1 LIWKAKPR
9 CPNCG
14 SSLLRHGK
22 GYSCPN
28 PECDV
33 FKVFFDRDL
42 KVRRVTY
49 KGFAFV
55 KMFGRDLK

>member
-1 LIWKAKPR
+1 
-9 CPNCG
+9 
-14 SSLLRHGK
+14 LLRHGK
-22 GYSCPN
+22 GYSYPN
-28 PECDV
+28 SECDG

-49 KGFAFV
+49 KGFALE